1 MTNPK
6 ALIEGLTK
14 EFSEN
19 PLVLAF
25 TLVGSQARE
34 DSYKAT
40 KYSDME
46 AYVITRDEDVEKLE
60 KELSDLVRKF
70 GTVLFSFKHQ
80 IGFVAVYDDLFRLEL
95 PVIKQSEMK
104 SLFSRPKAQVV
115 NVLVDK
121 TDGELEK
128 VLNNRPKTIDYA
140 QLFADKIINFWYWE
154 ILGVQYFKKGEIYN
168 TRAILNIH
176 ASALIKLFELLND
189 PSTLLLETN
198 KRVEQ
203 FLTEE
208 QLKLLKEVTPDYN
221 SEHIKKSLEK
231 VMDIFSETAK
241 TIKEK
246 YNYSYDESLEGKV
259 RLKILDLLI
268 EKF

>member
-6 ALIEGLTK
+6 ALIDGLTK

-46 AYVITRDEDVEKLE
+46 AYVITKDEDAESLE
-60 KELSDLVRKF
+60 EELPDLVRKF
-70 GTVLFSFKHQ
+70 GAVLFSFKHQ
-80 IGFVAVYDDLFRLEL
+80 IGFVAIYDDLFRLEL
-95 PVIKQSEMK
+95 PVIKQSELK

-115 NVLVDK
+115 KVLIDRTK
-121 TDGELEK
+121 GELEK
-128 VLNNRPKTIDYA
+128 ILNDRPETIDFA
-140 QLFADKIINFWYWE
+140 QAFADKITNFWYWQ

-176 ASALIKLFELLND
+176 ASALIKLLELLND
-189 PSTLLLETN
+189 PVTLLLETN
-198 KRVEQ
+198 KRIEQ
-203 FLTEE
+203 FLTKE
-208 QLKLLKEVTPDYN
+208 QLKLLQEITPAYD
-221 SEHIKKSLEK
+221 SEQIKKSLEK
-231 VMDIFSETAK
+231 VTDIFSETAK
-241 TIKEK
+241 AIKEK
-246 YNYSYDESLEGKV
+246 YNYSYDEELEDLVKPK
-259 RLKILDLLI
+259 LLDLLN
-268 EKF
+268 E